1 MGAGLR
7 LRGADHDH
15 AVHRLAEIA
24 GSLLDDLSLERVPER
39 GLAAGD
45 ELTPEIAAEIAELLV
60 PDVAGEL
67 LARLQ
72 SRLDRVETKRHRDR
86 AHPRDAPTRVV
97 VDRRLHEVQRLLIDG
112 ADDDHG
118 DALPDKTFLREHRI
132 RALDELLRC
141 LLPALEVLRVRA
153 RGVDLLLEVVD
164 SAVEPV
170 ALGIVDEP
178 AARDPDTDQD
188 PHHEHQEHRRERGDV
203 VAEVEH
209 GCSA

>member
-1 MGAGLR
+1 MGPACGSAERITTTPSTGWAEVAARCFDDLR
-7 LRGADHDH
+7 LEG
-15 AVHRLAEIA
+15 
-24 GSLLDDLSLERVPER
+24 VPER
-39 GLAAGD
+39 RLAAGD
-45 ELTPEIAAEIAELLV
+45 ELAREVATEIAELLV

-72 SRLDRVETKRHRDR
+72 SRLDGVETKRRRDG
-86 AHPRDAPTRVV
+86 AHPRDASARVV

-118 DALPDKTFLREHRI
+118 EALPGQAILREHRI

-153 RGVDLLLEVVD
+153 RGVDLLLELVD

>member
-1 MGAGLR
+1 MGPACGS
-7 LRGADHDH
+7 
-15 AVHRLAEIA
+15 AERITTTPST
-24 GSLLDDLSLERVPER
+24 GWLKSPVRCFDDLVLEGVPER
-39 GLAAGD
+39 RLAAGD
-45 ELTPEIAAEIAELLV
+45 ELAGEVAAEIAELLV

-67 LARLQ
+67 LARRQ
-72 SRLDRVETKRHRDR
+72 SRLDGVETKRHRDG
-86 AHPRDAPTRVV
+86 AHPRDASARVV

-118 DALPDKTFLREHRI
+118 EALPGKAILREHRI

-141 LLPALEVLRVRA
+141 LLPALEVVRVRV
-153 RGVDLLLEVVD
+153 RGVDLLLELVD

-188 PHHEHQEHRRERGDV
+188 PHDEHQEHRRERGDV